1 MTTLFRLGDPCHHGY
16 NNEHMVYAGLWSC
29 FKNIGNTMVCVSYR
43 VISSLYYMF
52 LTRLHI
58 GSWRGWIWGYRQDT
72 CQASDHSSRLCFNIC
87 TLGIAGNSHCL
98 GTSFGTFEETKA
110 KQTLSI
116 FHWVIEIQKS
126 MFYLKHGFICLTL
139 CAVNCCFRRVNI
151 IGNFQLS
158 LSIPTTGGLKAKTV
172 ILRSRVCWLR
182 DTATSNR
189 AVSFPQPIWYVKPWS
204 LLLLSAEWCLKSANT
219 IDNLWN
225 QRRI

>member
-1 MTTLFRLGDPCHHGY
+1 MLDCGHALKTSVTQWCVWIISCHIK
-16 NNEHMVYAGLWSC
+16 V
-29 FKNIGNTMVCVSYR
+29 F
-43 VISSLYYMF
+43 MF

-98 GTSFGTFEETKA
+98 GTSFGTFVETKA

-158 LSIPTTGGLKAKTV
+158 LSIPTTGGL
-172 ILRSRVCWLR
+172 SRPKLWSCAPESAGSGTQQHQTGLYLFHSPF
-182 DTATSNR
+182 DMSNR
-189 AVSFPQPIWYVKPWS
+189 GLSCRS
-204 LLLLSAEWCLKSANT
+204 LLN
-219 IDNLWN
+219 DV
-225 QRRI
+225 